1 MTALAVDHL
10 VVRFGGLDVI
20 DDLSFSVRA
29 GERLVIFGPNGAG
42 KTTLFNVITG
52 QLHPTAGRVSLFGQD
67 ITAVSVAKRGGL
79 GARGPLQNAPPLSP
93 LATGGPRHH
102 GHGRRVDLG
111 LDRTFQI
118 ATLFPRLTVL
128 ESAMLAVQAGAPH
141 RFVMH
146 RAVHSYAGT
155 RRRALELLEAW
166 DLAPRA
172 DIETRRL
179 AYGEQRRIELVLALA
194 RRPRLLL
201 LDEPAAGLSA
211 EETAAVVA
219 MIREMPR
226 DVTIMLI
233 EHDVDMALQLA
244 DRVLVLQHGRLLADG
259 DPTSIRHDPQVAEVY
274 FGAGR
279 G

>member
-1 MTALAVDHL
+1 MTALVVDHL

-52 QLHPTAGRVSLFGQD
+52 QLHPTAGRVLLFGQD
-67 ITAVSVAKRGGL
+67 ITAASVA
-79 GARGPLQNAPPLSP
+79 
-93 LATGGPRHH
+93 
-102 GHGRRVDLG
+102 RRVDLG
-111 LDRTFQI
+111 LGRTFQI

-166 DLAPRA
+166 DHSCGIKP
-172 DIETRRL
+172 
-179 AYGEQRRIELVLALA
+179 ALKQ
-194 RRPRLLL
+194 
-201 LDEPAAGLSA
+201 D
-211 EETAAVVA
+211 
-219 MIREMPR
+219 
-226 DVTIMLI
+226 
-233 EHDVDMALQLA
+233 
-244 DRVLVLQHGRLLADG
+244 
-259 DPTSIRHDPQVAEVY
+259 
-274 FGAGR
+274 
-279 G
+279 

>member
-1 MTALAVDHL
+1 MTALVVDHL

-29 GERLVIFGPNGAG
+29 GERLVIIGPNGAG

-52 QLHPTAGRVSLFGQD
+52 QLHPTAGRVLLFGQD
-67 ITAVSVAKRGGL
+67 ITAASVA
-79 GARGPLQNAPPLSP
+79 
-93 LATGGPRHH
+93 
-102 GHGRRVDLG
+102 RRVDLG
-111 LDRTFQI
+111 LGRTFQI

>member
-67 ITAVSVAKRGGL
+67 ITAVSVAGRGAL
-79 GARGPLQNAPPLSP
+79 GARRALHLPAPFPRRTGRERGARAGP
-93 LATGGPRHH
+93 
-102 GHGRRVDLG
+102 VDLG

>member
-67 ITAVSVAKRGGL
+67 ITAVSVA
-79 GARGPLQNAPPLSP
+79 
-93 LATGGPRHH
+93 
-102 GHGRRVDLG
+102 RRVDLG
-111 LDRTFQI
+111 LGRTFQI

>member
-1 MTALAVDHL
+1 MTALVVDHL

-52 QLHPTAGRVSLFGQD
+52 QLHPTAGRVLLFGQD
-67 ITAVSVAKRGGL
+67 ITAASVA
-79 GARGPLQNAPPLSP
+79 
-93 LATGGPRHH
+93 
-102 GHGRRVDLG
+102 RRVDLG
-111 LDRTFQI
+111 LGRTFQI

>member
-1 MTALAVDHL
+1 MTALVVDHL

-52 QLHPTAGRVSLFGQD
+52 QLHPTAGRVLLFGQD
-67 ITAVSVAKRGGL
+67 ITAASVARTLREVIVDFLAKPGIGL
-79 GARGPLQNAPPLSP
+79 A
-93 LATGGPRHH
+93 
-102 GHGRRVDLG
+102 
-111 LDRTFQI
+111 I
-118 ATLFPRLTVL
+118 LFIVL
-128 ESAMLAVQAGAPH
+128 FRFAEGQESAMLAVQAGAPH